1 MRLPLMSG
9 FGLVTGFMMAVTS
22 PGTAWSQV
30 DSAGGLTDR
39 QLQFFEGKVRPLL
52 VKHCYECHST
62 EAGKAEGNLLL
73 DSRPCGG
80 VPITLPLD
88 SNCLPLESTEPRCF
102 EIADTF
108 YKKYE

>member
-1 MRLPLMSG
+1 MSG

-73 DSRPCGG
+73 DSRPGLLEGG
-80 VPITLPLD
+80 D
-88 SNCLPLESTEPRCF
+88 
-102 EIADTF
+102 
-108 YKKYE
+108 